1 MAYSQA
7 VKFIDPSNNPY
18 GVAQIDNKPRVSSV
32 PYTYDIAKGNV
43 PNHRP
48 IRIHG
53 MNPDVDNV
61 REDLIYNGGT
71 YVFPA
76 AAIQMEVVSTSAS
89 DTIAGTGVQK
99 IEIHWLD
106 ENYVEYDEEISLN
119 GATPVLTVATNI
131 LRINGM
137 HSIQVG
143 SGGVAAG
150 DIIIRPVGGGNTYGI
165 IPATLNQLIQAVY
178 TVPKDKRFFITDWSV
193 GAGNA
198 AGGRYCEFTLRA
210 TAHDDEG
217 IIEYIA
223 GVFHV
228 WGLIAAQDANY
239 QQFFTLPIKLPS
251 KTDIKLSAVSDAGT
265 ASAMTSGCVEGWI
278 EDEVI

>member
-1 MAYSQA
+1 MAYQQA
-7 VKFIDPSNNPY
+7 VKFLDEANNAY
-18 GVAQIDNKPRVSSV
+18 GIAHIDNKPRVSSM
-32 PYTYDIAKGNV
+32 PYTYDIVHGNI

-48 IRIHG
+48 IRVNG
-53 MNPDVDNV
+53 LNPDIDNV
-61 REDLIYNGGT
+61 REDLIYGGGT

-76 AAIQMEVVSTSAS
+76 VAQQMEVVSTSAS
-89 DTIAGTGVQK
+89 DTLAGSGVQK

-106 ENYVEYDEEISLN
+106 ENYNEFDEEISLN

-143 SGGVAAG
+143 AGGVAAG
-150 DIIIRPVGGGNTYGI
+150 DIIIRPVGGGSSFGI
-165 IPATLNQLIQAVY
+165 IPAGLNQLIQAVY
-178 TVPKDKRFFITDWSV
+178 TVPLAKRYFITNWSV

-217 IIEYIA
+217 TIEYIA

-228 WGLIAAQDANY
+228 WGLIAAQDANI
-239 QQFFTLPIKLPS
+239 QQFFTLPIKLPA
-251 KTDIKLSAVSDAGT
+251 KTDIEISAVSDAGT
-265 ASAMTSGCVEGWI
+265 ANAVCSGCIEGWI
-278 EDEVI
+278 ENE